1 MKRLIFV
8 LGASALILSA
18 CGGGGKEVTGAEEF
32 GYQPLPTE
40 ETTVGAGAVAATV
53 GAVET
58 LAEETVAEE
67 TVAEETAAPEEPA
80 TEAPTAE
87 TYETGERYVQ
97 IGGGSDEWFHVPSDV
112 TLDYHTDGSDYWS
125 YEGTDASDIQ
135 NVSVSVGA
143 GQDYVD
149 VANNKADSI
158 TYTNGKSNPAVAY
171 SYSIGG
177 STWYAVEVYD
187 ADFRSYQYVC
197 FADDE
202 LRCIS
207 IAYKELKQMSED
219 EIQKTLE
226 SWVG

>member
-40 ETTVGAGAVAATV
+40 EATVGAGAVAATV

-58 LAEETVAEE
+58 LAEETVAG
-67 TVAEETAAPEEPA
+67 ETAAPEEPV
-80 TEAPTAE
+80 TEAPTVE
-87 TYETGERYVQ
+87 PYETGERYVQ
-97 IGGGSDEWFHVPSDV
+97 IGGGSDKWFHVPSDV

-125 YEGTDASDIQ
+125 YLGTDASDIQ
-135 NVSVSVGA
+135 SVSVSIGA
-143 GQDYVD
+143 EQDYVD

-158 TYTNGKSNPAVAY
+158 TYANGKSNSAVAY

-177 STWYAVEVYD
+177 STWYAVAVHD
-187 ADFRSYQYVC
+187 VDFGYQYVC

-207 IAYKELKQMSED
+207 IAYKGLTQKSED

>member
-18 CGGGGKEVTGAEEF
+18 CGGGGNSQEVTGAEEF
-32 GYQPLPTE
+32 GYQPFPTE

-67 TVAEETAAPEEPA
+67 TAAPVEPA

-87 TYETGERYVQ
+87 PYETGERYVQ

-125 YEGTDASDIQ
+125 YLGTDASDIQ

-143 GQDYVD
+143 EQDYVD
-149 VANNKADSI
+149 VANKKADSI
-158 TYTNGKSNPAVAY
+158 TYSNGKSSPAVAY
-171 SYSIGG
+171 AYSIGG

-187 ADFRSYQYVC
+187 AGFGYQYVC

-207 IAYKELKQMSED
+207 IAYKGLKQMSED